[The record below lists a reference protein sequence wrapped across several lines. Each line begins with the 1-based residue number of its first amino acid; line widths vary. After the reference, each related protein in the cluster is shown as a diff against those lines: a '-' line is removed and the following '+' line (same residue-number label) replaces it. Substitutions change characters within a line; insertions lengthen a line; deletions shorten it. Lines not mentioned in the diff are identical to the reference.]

1 MKEVADEV
9 NIHESTV
16 SRAVKGKYVQTP
28 FGTIEMRTFF
38 STSLSSMDFE
48 QDISGIQ
55 AKKILAAAIKNENK
69 QKPLSDQELVDLLK
83 RENGLVLAR
92 RTVGKYR
99 EQLGIPSSTK
109 RKRYDKNPT

>member
-1 MKEVADEV
+1 MFKPHLGRLKCV
-9 NIHESTV
+9 H
-16 SRAVKGKYVQTP
+16 
-28 FGTIEMRTFF
+28 F
-38 STSLSSMDFE
+38 SLHRFHPWIIE

-55 AKKILAAAIKNENK
+55 AKKILATAIKNENK